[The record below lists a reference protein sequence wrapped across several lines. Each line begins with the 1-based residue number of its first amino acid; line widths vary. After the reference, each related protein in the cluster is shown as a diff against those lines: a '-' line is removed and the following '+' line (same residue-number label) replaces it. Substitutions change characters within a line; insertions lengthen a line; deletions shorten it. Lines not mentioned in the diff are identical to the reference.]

1 MVIADSSIWIDFQ
14 RDPGSEAGRELDR
27 LLAIDEVVM
36 VGPVLTE
43 VLQGARSEGEFE
55 FFASHLTALL
65 FLETSQDTW
74 VRAGELNYQLKQHGN
89 ILENMVVFISMM
101 EVFVY
106 PITVYQQVI
115 GYNWNMITHIGETL
129 PNFFPRKSKSPEPY
143 TIYQP
148 LGGFLGL

>member
-89 ILENMVVFISMM
+89 MMSVGDLIISALALRHDMP
-101 EVFVY
+101 VY
-106 PITVYQQVI
+106 SLNGDFERVP
-115 GYNWNMITHIGETL
+115 GLRRHMPEETL
-129 PNFFPRKSKSPEPY
+129 
-143 TIYQP
+143 Q
-148 LGGFLGL
+148 